1 MIENFIF
8 PWFVIQGINLI
19 YVRVDSNFD
28 FFVNVK
34 SCFDFP
40 VMREKAKLILRDSV
54 IRKGIGDP
62 SVR

>member
-1 MIENFIF
+1 MIH
-8 PWFVIQGINLI
+8 GINLI